1 MRYRNFLLIL
11 FVFVISKNYGQS
23 TSTTLDIVSWNIE
36 FFGDINNGPAD
47 NDLQE
52 ANAKKVMRYLN
63 ADIYGLCEIV
73 DTMRLRRLTDS
84 LGANFGFKIADFCS
98 NNTTGTGASWLNGQK
113 LAFIYKKDHVSNVS
127 FRGYLRSSSNAYFN
141 FASGRFPYIMNADV
155 TVNGFTRNIN
165 FIMLHGKAGSTVDD
179 FNRRRGGALEMKDS
193 MDLQYSNSI
202 NLIIGDYNDALH
214 MTISS
219 GAGPESSYEPIVKDS
234 LDANHYRS
242 VTIPLA
248 WQGLSS
254 MINFPNVIDN
264 HIISDE
270 AMTYYIP
277 GSAKIRSDVVAVIPD
292 YVSAHNTSD
301 HWPVISQYNLAGVI
315 TGIPQVSAT
324 ELGIITYPNPFHSEL
339 NIKATKSLFNL
350 KAELID
356 VSGKIIYT
364 YTFDHISPGTN
375 KSLQVPVLPQ
385 GIYILH
391 IRTNAYHSAV
401 KIIRM

>member
-1 MRYRNFLLIL
+1 
-11 FVFVISKNYGQS
+11 
-23 TSTTLDIVSWNIE
+23 VSWNIE

-84 LGANFGFKIADFCS
+84 LGSNFGFRIADFCS

-127 FRGYLRSSSNAYFN
+127 FRGYMRSSSNAYFN

-155 TVNGFTRNIN
+155 TVNGITRNIN
-165 FIMLHGKAGSTVDD
+165 FIMIHGKAGSTVDD
-179 FNRRRGGALEMKDS
+179 FNRRRGGAIEMKDS
-193 MDLQYSNSI
+193 MDLQYSSSI
-202 NLIIGDYNDALH
+202 NLIIGDYNDALN

-234 LDANHYRS
+234 VDANHYRS
-242 VTIPLA
+242 ITIPHA

-264 HIISDE
+264 HVISDE

-277 GSAKIRSDVVAVIPD
+277 GSAKIRSDVVTVVPD
-292 YVSAHNTSD
+292 YVSSHNTSD
-301 HWPVISQYNLAGVI
+301 HWPVFSQYNLAGII
-315 TGIPQVSAT
+315 TGIPEVSAT
-324 ELGIITYPNPFHSEL
+324 
-339 NIKATKSLFNL
+339 
-350 KAELID
+350 
-356 VSGKIIYT
+356 
-364 YTFDHISPGTN
+364 
-375 KSLQVPVLPQ
+375 
-385 GIYILH
+385 
-391 IRTNAYHSAV
+391 
-401 KIIRM
+401 